1 MQKPGVNPGTRVRL
15 VCSSCRTLCE
25 VVIPGTGPKPVR
37 YQVRCPNCKAINDPQ
52 IHSGSTKPSD
62 LKRKVRRRSARSS
75 VPART
80 SPAELMLLA
89 NVCAGNSSRATT
101 RQAAARFGDSGAKE
115 VTPGGRR
122 GEPNAE
128 CCCGPAQASRR
139 YAGELRAKCLRG

>member
-62 LKRKVRRRSARSS
+62 LKRKVRRRARALPCQ
-75 VPART
+75 PAPLQL
-80 SPAELMLLA
+80 S
-89 NVCAGNSSRATT
+89 
-101 RQAAARFGDSGAKE
+101 
-115 VTPGGRR
+115 
-122 GEPNAE
+122 
-128 CCCGPAQASRR
+128 
-139 YAGELRAKCLRG
+139 